1 MTCVSETQCE
11 VSANIS
17 TPWKLFWLFIRAR
30 WLGMSSPV
38 PSSSSPGGSP
48 GLAPPCGQSDPSLE
62 TCSETSFVDDLLHGF
77 RLHLQSLKVLAPL
90 SGKMEAAA
98 ALPQRAILNAL
109 RSLVDPITVA
119 ILLDDDHEAAA
130 DALLR
135 TLASENEIDLT
146 SLTQEERS
154 KCARWLSVIGS
165 YFADMEIS

>member
-1 MTCVSETQCE
+1 
-11 VSANIS
+11 
-17 TPWKLFWLFIRAR
+17 
-30 WLGMSSPV
+30 MSS
-38 PSSSSPGGSP
+38 SAHSSSPGGSP
-48 GLAPPCGQSDPSLE
+48 GLARPRCGLSDPELE
-62 TCSETSFVDDLLHGF
+62 TSSESFVDDLLHGF

-135 TLASENEIDLT
+135 TLASENNIILEE
-146 SLTQEERS
+146 LTQEEIS
-154 KCARWLSVIGS
+154 KSSRWLAVIGS
-165 YFADMEIS
+165 FFADQEIA